1 MGCIIDELP
10 EAELFEC
17 YTHGENF
24 GNYDNFKSKVTQGA
38 TEKSQF
44 KTLQPDEYQVNTF
57 KAMDFDSRLQANIDK
72 AKYTAPTAVQKR

>member
-44 KTLQPDEYQVNTF
+44 KTF
-57 KAMDFDSRLQANIDK
+57 HSCRLESVDK
-72 AKYTAPTAVQKR
+72 KRKLLCSIYFYEW